1 MVLCRSLFV
10 LILLVIVLSIHL
22 RLPLCYLQTCLTY
35 NLGEEEGFLFLFF
48 VLVSVAIFHR
58 KKYLDP
64 KDAKKIN
71 SMVLY
76 ISTR

>member
-35 NLGEEEGFLFLFF
+35 NLGEEEGFLFLFLLF
-48 VLVSVAIFHR
+48 VLISVVIFHR

-64 KDAKKIN
+64 KDAKK
-71 SMVLY
+71 
-76 ISTR
+76 